1 MLTAMSSEGSFSLDM
16 ASICGEISLK
26 EVTVAVYYYLE
37 KKNNLSLRIK
47 ALAQAFK
54 LAVLKKCVT
63 DDPHQLPSCC
73 TDHTLVI
80 SFFAYPQDKFI
91 PTHEYSTGWV

>member
-37 KKNNLSLRIK
+37 KKNNLSL
-47 ALAQAFK
+47 
-54 LAVLKKCVT
+54 
-63 DDPHQLPSCC
+63 
-73 TDHTLVI
+73 
-80 SFFAYPQDKFI
+80 
-91 PTHEYSTGWV
+91 